1 MQRDYGRMTES
12 EQNKAMM
19 VSVRRSA
26 RMGEDGPGTNS
37 NYFKSGSRK
46 SSLAQDQG
54 QSAREGPLHS
64 NANSDAATTGSD
76 LGPMAVKPD
85 DRRVFSS
92 HIDDDES
99 IHKS

>member
-26 RMGEDGPGTNS
+26 KMGEDGPGTNS

-64 NANSDAATTGSD
+64 NANSDD